1 MRQIFNFIQSLAE
14 SRLELLQQ
22 YSEEVEDLMD
32 DKLKDFIE
40 YTDNLTKDLPPDNL
54 EEFWDFHLDDYHQ
67 IKTDY
72 PSVLRYSIIVSAYST
87 LEQTLMRIH
96 NQHSTN
102 REGYKKY
109 NKYRSDILAI
119 IEYIKIDM
127 GIKIPND
134 FMELTYI
141 NKLTKIR
148 NNIVHCNGRIYDDKN
163 KDRLYKI
170 IKETPFIG
178 DHSDEIM
185 LEKDFIEIMLTNI
198 INFLKILFNAI
209 ELKYR
214 QSEKTS
220 N

>member
-1 MRQIFNFIQSLAE
+1 MRQVFSFIQSLSE

-22 YSEEVEDLMD
+22 YSEEVEYLMR
-32 DKLKDFIE
+32 DKLKDFIG
-40 YTDNLTKDLPPDNL
+40 YTDNLTKDFPPDIL
-54 EEFWDFHLDDYHQ
+54 EDFWDFYLDDYHQ

-87 LEQTLMRIH
+87 LEQTLMRVH

-109 NKYRSDILAI
+109 KKNRSDILAI
-119 IEYIKIDM
+119 IEYIKRDM

-170 IKETPFIG
+170 IKKTPHIAE
-178 DHSDEIM
+178 HSNEIM
-185 LEKDFIEIMLTNI
+185 LEKEFIEIMLTNI
-198 INFLKILFNAI
+198 INFLKILFNTI
-209 ELKYR
+209 ELKNR
-214 QSEKTS
+214 EKDLKLK
-220 N
+220 

>member
-1 MRQIFNFIQSLAE
+1 MRQIFHFIQSLAE

-40 YTDNLTKDLPPDNL
+40 YTDNLTKDFSPGSL

-87 LEQTLMRIH
+87 LEQTLMRVH
-96 NQHSTN
+96 NQHSKN
-102 REGYKKY
+102 RAGYKKY
-109 NKYRSDILAI
+109 KKNRNDISAI
-119 IEYIKIDM
+119 LEYIKRDM
-127 GIKIPND
+127 GIKIPKNY
-134 FMELTYI
+134 MELSFI

-148 NNIVHCNGRIYDDKN
+148 NNIVHCNGRIYDDVN
-163 KDRLYKI
+163 KDRLNKI

-178 DHSDEIM
+178 DHSNEIM
-185 LEKDFIEIMLTNI
+185 LEKEFIEIMLTNI

-209 ELKYR
+209 ELKNI
-214 QSEKTS
+214 QLEKTS